1 MLCYVTLCYVCTC
14 MAWRK
19 HLYYMSAEV
28 AALLIYSMHPTG
40 PGRRPLRSRSI
51 CTPLCPTR
59 ASTPYWGN
67 TGGWWRLPCLK
78 TGCPEVRGRLRG
90 WDVQNFMDTS
100 GTKQLYMY
108 QIDCKAWNMVSRH
121 EKRFSFIKFGQW
133 QFHVLHSNGVQP
145 CLGLMF
151 LALISMN
158 ISNEYFHHI
167 WPEFLAPSMAI
178 FVARRAGPSDPS
190 ARADLRQTP
199 GELQGKPFQSLGSTF
214 VDVKHPVILG
224 KMGFSN
230 VSRVLSLKL
239 SL

>member
-1 MLCYVTLCYVCTC
+1 MLCYVMLCYVCTYI
-14 MAWRK
+14 AWRK

-40 PGRRPLRSRSI
+40 PGRRALRSRSI

-78 TGCPEVRGRLRG
+78 TRAQGRATG
-90 WDVQNFMDTS
+90 FWDEEFHGHQWH
-100 GTKQLYMY
+100 QAIIYIY

-158 ISNEYFHHI
+158 ISMTISTTYDLSFWHLR
-167 WPEFLAPSMAI
+167 WPYL
-178 FVARRAGPSDPS
+178 FVARRAGGPQRSVGQGGL
-190 ARADLRQTP
+190 AADAWGTP
-199 GELQGKPFQSLGSTF
+199 RKALSVTRL
-214 VDVKHPVILG
+214 DVC
-224 KMGFSN
+224 
-230 VSRVLSLKL
+230 RC
-239 SL
+239 